1 MDIQQPIRPV
11 RNSDTVF
18 NPILASDLWSDN
30 VKESDVQ
37 KSIVQWCGYKLKK
50 SVLYWSTPN
59 ERNPIHNM
67 GGMKAM
73 GLQSGVSDLM
83 FVWND
88 GALQNL
94 YIEVKRPTTYKM
106 GKRGKMIIDQRGG
119 EQTEA
124 QGIFQL
130 NVEALD
136 CPYHIVDNLQDFI
149 DLIRK
154 YGLER

>member
-1 MDIQQPIRPV
+1 
-11 RNSDTVF
+11 
-18 NPILASDLWSDN
+18 

-50 SVLYWSTPN
+50 DVAYWSIPN

-67 GGMKAM
+67 GGMKAT

-88 GALQNL
+88 GDLKNL

-119 EQTEA
+119 IQEEA
-124 QGIFQL
+124 QKEFQGR
-130 NVEALD
+130 VEALK

-149 DLIRK
+149 DLMRK
-154 YGLER
+154 YELER